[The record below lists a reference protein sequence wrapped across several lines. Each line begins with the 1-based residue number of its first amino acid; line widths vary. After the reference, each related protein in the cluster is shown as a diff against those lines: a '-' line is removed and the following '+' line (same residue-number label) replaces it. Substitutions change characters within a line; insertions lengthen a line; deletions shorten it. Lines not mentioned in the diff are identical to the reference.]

1 MSETQSCIY
10 NIINIMINNCDDNTN
25 TVTTLY
31 VITDPKNL
39 KKSKNALL
47 KRLNIENYYKCKT
60 ENVHCTICFEDIK
73 SSQFIR
79 KLPCKHK
86 FHKRCIDN
94 WLYISMNESEEIQ
107 CPLCRKKIE
116 WFY

>member
-1 MSETQSCIY
+1 MPQWTN
-10 NIINIMINNCDDNTN
+10 NI
-25 TVTTLY
+25 TTYY
-31 VITDPKNL
+31 VITEPK
-39 KKSKNALL
+39 KKSKKTLL
-47 KRLNIENYYKCKT
+47 KCLNIENYYKCKN

-79 KLPCKHK
+79 KLPCQHK
-86 FHKRCIDN
+86 FHKHCIDN
-94 WLYISMNESEEIQ
+94 WLYISMNEYEEIQ